1 MGNIG
6 ERQRKAETRKIRGG
20 RGGGGGGA
28 LREEET
34 ERQREKMGGVGSRL
48 KTFFSKGMH

>member
-1 MGNIG
+1 M
-6 ERQRKAETRKIRGG
+6 RGG
-20 RGGGGGGA
+20 GGGGGGA

-48 KTFFSKGMH
+48 KTFFPKACSDWHAGILSSVP